1 MSLRL
6 YNTATRTTEEF
17 QPLNPPKVTMYNCGP
32 TVYNYV
38 HIGNL
43 RAYVFADI
51 LRRTLAAHNYEV
63 AQVVNITDVG
73 HLVSDQDE
81 GDDKMEVGARR
92 EGKSV
97 EEIIALYSTA
107 FYEDLTRLEVLP
119 ALAYPRATAYI
130 KEQKEMIEVLAIK
143 GYTYLTSDG
152 IYFDTSR
159 FPHYADFAHLDV
171 RGMKAGLRVDMGEK
185 VNPTDFALWKFS
197 PEDGKQREQEWDSP
211 LGIPKKGFP
220 GWHIECSAIVKSL
233 LGETIDIHTGGIDHI
248 PVHHTNEIAQS
259 ACANGVPLAR
269 FWLHVA
275 FMNIEGEKISKS
287 LGNGFRLLD
296 LHERGIPP
304 LAFRYWL
311 LTAHYRTQVNFTWDA
326 LAGAQSAYNRLTNF
340 IVEHEHEEGIVAEEY
355 REKFIE
361 ALDDDLNTASAI
373 ALMWTLLK
381 DDSVSIGDKR
391 ATLLYANTL
400 LGLGLHHIVRK
411 AYTPLPHGTEELL
424 ESRRIARENKD
435 WAESDRLRDA
445 LRALGVELKDTNDGQ
460 IIVRS

>member
-1 MSLRL
+1 MALRL

-17 QPLNPPKVTMYNCGP
+17 LPLHPPKVTMYNCGP

-51 LRRTLAAHNYEV
+51 LRRTLTAHDFEV
-63 AQVVNITDVG
+63 SQVINITDVG

-97 EEIIALYSTA
+97 EEIIAQYSDA
-107 FYEDLTRLEVLP
+107 FYEDLRLLEILP

-130 KEQKEMIEVLAIK
+130 KEQKEMIEVLAKK

-159 FPHYADFAHLDV
+159 FPSYADFAHLDIF
-171 RGMKAGLRVDMGEK
+171 GMKAGLRVDMGEK

-197 PEDGKQREQEWDSP
+197 STDGKHREQEWDSP

-220 GWHIECSAIVKSL
+220 GWHIECSAIVKAL
-233 LGETIDIHTGGIDHI
+233 LGDTIDIHTGGIDHI
-248 PVHHTNEIAQS
+248 PVHHSNEIAQS
-259 ACANGVPLAR
+259 TCANGVPLAR
-269 FWLHVA
+269 FWLHSA

-287 LGNGFRLLD
+287 LGNGFRLHQ

-311 LTAHYRTQVNFTWDA
+311 LTAHYRTQVNFTWEA

-340 IVEHEHEEGIVAEEY
+340 MVEHEHEEGVVAQEY
-355 REKFIE
+355 VEKFIE
-361 ALDDDLNTASAI
+361 ALDDDLNTASAV
-373 ALMWTLLK
+373 ALIWILLK
-381 DDSVSIGDKR
+381 DDSISNGDKR
-391 ATLLYANTL
+391 TTLLYVNTL
-400 LGLGLHHIVRK
+400 LGLGLDNIVK
-411 AYTPLPHGTEELL
+411 KKHSPLPREVEELL
-424 ESRRIARENKD
+424 EERKLARERKD
-435 WAESDRLRDA
+435 WAESDRLRDE
-445 LRALGVELKDTNDGQ
+445 LKSLGFELKDTEDGQ
-460 IIVRS
+460 VIVR